1 MILKFLSWLPTAWLG
16 LACCAAYAQPV
27 SVAELTLK
35 LPSGYE
41 RELYYGFAAGDEILF
56 LFNEVEGKKI
66 KEVDVSAWPNQLR
79 YADYETAGGREQRIT
94 VPATG
99 VYRFRFRNTAALGER
114 VVQVSIRRRP
124 ADEQRRMFDTNVQWE
139 ERQDTFYRKGN
150 REWPGWTDHVE
161 VRSRKILT
169 RSDTSAV
176 TLLEKTERIHSR
188 SGMLYG
194 GNTAEVR
201 FRLPANQYLPDR
213 NNPMSVSE
221 VISWAYW
228 IGVGDE
234 ADRSY
239 QEANLKALGQLADLA
254 AGLKVVTTSSGYGA
268 LALLALK
275 GVTMFSNPPK
285 GDNVRYTLWN
295 DKGKALEKGNSIVAY
310 KRVEA
315 PLQGDFLLQL
325 ENDNVVDG
333 INVTVKVLAIIHQKQ
348 WRMEDYTVYKRVPL
362 PPDQRD
368 GQMQIRSVRIPRV
381 ASN

>member
-1 MILKFLSWLPTAWLG
+1 MIQRFLSWLPVVWLG
-16 LACCAAYAQPV
+16 LACYALRAQPV

-35 LPSGYE
+35 IPSGDE

-56 LFNEVEGKKI
+56 LFNESEGKKL

-79 YADYETAGGREQRIT
+79 YADYETAGGREQRIA
-94 VPATG
+94 VPVTG

-124 ADEQRRMFDTNVQWE
+124 ADEQRRTFDTNIRWE

-150 REWPGWTDHVE
+150 REWPGWTDQVE
-161 VRSRKILT
+161 VRSRKVLV
-169 RSDTSAV
+169 RSDTNAV

-194 GNTAEVR
+194 SNTAEVR
-201 FRLPANQYLPDR
+201 FKLPVNQYLPSRD
-213 NNPMSVSE
+213 NPMSVSE

-239 QEANLKALGQLADLA
+239 QEANLKVVGQLADLA
-254 AGLKVVTTSSGYGA
+254 SGLKLVTSSSGYGA

-285 GDNVRYTLWN
+285 GDNARYTLWN

-310 KRVEA
+310 KRMEA
-315 PLQGDFLLQL
+315 PLQGDFLFQL

-333 INVTVKVLAIIHQKQ
+333 INVTVKVLAIVHQKQ
-348 WRMEDYTVYKRVPL
+348 WRMEDYTEYKRVPL
-362 PPDQRD
+362 PADQRD
-368 GQMQIRSVRIPRV
+368 GQMLIRPVRIPRV
-381 ASN
+381 APN